1 MSIVSFEMVDW
12 NFGWFELEIQT
23 DVIEWRFRWVNVH
36 SKFSNVSQCRLK
48 RVIEY
53 WDKSERLRWVSSDWC
68 ESYNSEKN
76 QREWVESVHIEVN
89 ECRLM
94 WVIEYWEKSERM
106 RWVSADWGEWVRHKV
121 WADPTHRRAV
131 ILDTNGANW
140 IQMGPNCGKISQ
152 ETKQVLVHITLALVW
167 SDVTTSQSNLIF
179 NLLLSRSDTLAAWW
193 LLITRPHY
201 RGVSIDHKLGQI
213 GPKWDKSENF

>member
-131 ILDTNGANW
+131 ILDTHGSK
-140 IQMGPNCGKISQ
+140 QGTDG
-152 ETKQVLVHITLALVW
+152 TKLWKNITRNKA
-167 SDVTTSQSNLIF
+167 S
-179 NLLLSRSDTLAAWW
+179 SRSYNSRIS
-193 LLITRPHY
+193 LIWRH
-201 RGVSIDHKLGQI
+201 
-213 GPKWDKSENF
+213 DKPI